1 MNCGNYLSTT
11 RNIELPTSYTLWR
24 HPPNFK
30 FNLHEHA
37 SHLIALVAGER
48 CCSIV
53 CPEDVLLQP
62 VGMAVRLAAVGTDV
76 LRCRRRTVLRGN
88 NWWLRFKL
96 WNETCLDL
104 MFKFNRP
111 KRKGNLNSE
120 YSTHNCEEN
129 FRFCIKVHLVNPV
142 SAGQVDLQVVLGP
155 LDSFAAD

>member
-1 MNCGNYLSTT
+1 MTSINY
-11 RNIELPTSYTLWR
+11 
-24 HPPNFK
+24 FK

-76 LRCRRRTVLRGN
+76 LSCRRRTVLREIIDDRG
-88 NWWLRFKL
+88 LSCE
-96 WNETCLDL
+96 NETCLDL

-120 YSTHNCEEN
+120 YSTHNYKEN